1 MFILGQNYLPLPWYN
16 LTLPPPIR
24 RIPNLRQMFVFH
36 AEYRY
41 AHLRYRVAKDQL
53 SDYIHCLVISRAK
66 DQKPKTASES
76 GPIIQSGKTA
86 RGDNRIQ

>member
-1 MFILGQNYLPLPWYN
+1 MLHN
-16 LTLPPPIR
+16 LCLYWSKITFLSLVQSNPTVYH
-24 RIPNLRQMFVFH
+24 IPNPRQMFVFH

-53 SDYIHCLVISRAK
+53 SDYIHCLVISRVK

-76 GPIIQSGKTA
+76 Q
-86 RGDNRIQ
+86 